1 MASEVSALGA
11 TRDAMND
18 SVRERALEVALGAA
32 REAALLLREGFRCE
46 ELTIEHKS
54 AIDPVTDYDR
64 RAEALL
70 VGRLRDAF
78 PDHRLRGEE
87 GGDQGADAADDER
100 PIWYVDPLDGTVN
113 FTHHIPWYAVS
124 IGLERGGEG
133 EVAVVL
139 AVEQGWELT
148 AIRGRGTKK
157 DGAPARVSA
166 AVELVASLLA
176 TGFPYRREIDDN
188 IRRTSR
194 VLHRAQGIRRM
205 GTASLDLAGV
215 ACGWLDG
222 YWEPGLS
229 AWDMSAGALLVHE
242 AGGRVTNLVGAP
254 FRSER
259 PSIAASNGLIHDAL
273 LATLSEKGADGGSVV
288 TQEA

>member
-1 MASEVSALGA
+1 MSATLS
-11 TRDAMND
+11 TPQL
-18 SVRERALEVALGAA
+18 ERALEVALAA
-32 REAALLLREGFRCE
+32 SREAAELLREGFRADG
-46 ELTIEHKS
+46 LTIERKS
-54 AIDPVTDYDR
+54 AIDPVTEYDR

-70 VGRLRDAF
+70 VGRLREAF

-124 IGLERGGEG
+124 IGLELAGAGQ
-133 EVAVVL
+133 VAVVL

-148 AIRGRGTKK
+148 AIRGRGARR
-157 DGAPARVSA
+157 DGAATRVSGA
-166 AVELVASLLA
+166 AELVASLLA

-188 IRRTSR
+188 VARLSR
-194 VLHRAQGIRRM
+194 ALHRAQGIRRM

-222 YWEPGLS
+222 YWEPGL
-229 AWDMSAGALLVHE
+229 APWDMSAGALLVTE
-242 AGGRVTNLVGAP
+242 AGGRVTAIDGGP
-254 FRSER
+254 YRSER
-259 PSIAASNGLIHDAL
+259 PSIAATNGLIHDDL
-273 LATLSEKGADGGSVV
+273 LATLSGEGTDGEPSVSEGA
-288 TQEA
+288 

>member
-1 MASEVSALGA
+1 VSGVEASLGA
-11 TRDAMND
+11 AEL
-18 SVRERALEVALGAA
+18 ERALSVALAAA
-32 REAALLLREGFRCE
+32 REAATLLREGFRAD

-54 AIDPVTDYDR
+54 AIDPVTEYDR

-70 VGRLRDAF
+70 VGRLREAF

-87 GGDQGADAADDER
+87 GGDQGADANDDER

-124 IGLERGGEG
+124 IGLEQGGQG
-133 EVAVVL
+133 QAALVL

-148 AIRGRGTKK
+148 AIRGQGTRK
-157 DGAPARVSA
+157 DGKLARVSA
-166 AVELVASLLA
+166 APRLVSSLLA

-188 IRRTSR
+188 VVRLSR
-194 VLHRAQGIRRM
+194 ALHRAQGIRRM

-222 YWEPGLS
+222 YWEPGL
-229 AWDMSAGALLVHE
+229 APWDMSAGALLVQE
-242 AGGRVTNLVGAP
+242 AGGRVTAIDGGP
-254 FRSER
+254 FRAER
-259 PSIAASNGLIHDAL
+259 ASVLASNSLIHDDL
-273 LATLSEKGADGGSVV
+273 LATLNASGTDEPEPGDGGRCPSRH
-288 TQEA
+288 E